1 MYLKVL
7 LQFRNSLNQT
17 YVQGIPIKATDT
29 KGKIRIL
36 TDGQYLPCLNWHQKS
51 SYEGWL
57 SVHWELQ
64 SSIKAGKSIRISYLL
79 M

>member
-17 YVQGIPIKATDT
+17 YVQGIPIKATDMTANT

-36 TDGQYLPCLNWHQKS
+36 TDGQYLPCLN
-51 SYEGWL
+51 
-57 SVHWELQ
+57 
-64 SSIKAGKSIRISYLL
+64 
-79 M
+79 